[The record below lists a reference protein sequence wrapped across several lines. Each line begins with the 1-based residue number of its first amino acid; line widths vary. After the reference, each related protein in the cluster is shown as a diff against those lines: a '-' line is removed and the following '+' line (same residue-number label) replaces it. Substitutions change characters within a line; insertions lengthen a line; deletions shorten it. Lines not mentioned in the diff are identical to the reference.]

1 MLVVGNRR
9 IPDKVMVAVMSVC
22 LVFKNTHKKCVSK
35 KDLMREVA
43 ALQRE
48 HTFDV
53 ARDFLASLM
62 AKRKGVGTEGWQAW
76 ENTNRMRMTK
86 TRENRSMEGSYIIIK
101 GA

>member
-1 MLVVGNRR
+1 MV
-9 IPDKVMVAVMSVC
+9 VAVLSVC

-53 ARDFLASLM
+53 VWNLLASLM
-62 AKRKGVGTEGWQAW
+62 AKKKGVGMEGW
-76 ENTNRMRMTK
+76 
-86 TRENRSMEGSYIIIK
+86 
-101 GA
+101 